1 MSVKP
6 TSQIGSKVIR
16 TRARAVLKAN
26 SRETRATIKDLID
39 SMRHHNLVGMAAPQI
54 GQSLRIFVTEIRK
67 TTYRK
72 NISKE
77 DAVRVFINPRI
88 LERSKQQVAGYEG
101 CGSVGDALLFG
112 PVKRPRTVTVSAQD
126 AAGRRFKL
134 KATGL
139 LARVIQHENDHL
151 NGIVFL
157 DRVTDTRKLLGREVY
172 IGSQKKRS

>member
-6 TSQIGSKVIR
+6 TSQIGSRVIR
-16 TRARAVLKAN
+16 TRARAVLKIN
-26 SRETRATIKDLID
+26 SRETQKTIKDLVD

-54 GQSLRIFVTEIRK
+54 GKGLRIFVTEIRQ

-72 NISKE
+72 NLSEE
-77 DAVRVFINPRI
+77 DAVRVFINPR
-88 LERSKQQVAGYEG
+88 LVEKSKRQVSGYEG
-101 CGSVGDALLFG
+101 CGSVASALLFG

-126 AAGRRFKL
+126 ATGQRFQL

-139 LARVIQHENDHL
+139 LARAIQHETDHL

-157 DRVTDTRKLLGREVY
+157 DRVTDTRKLLGREEYV
-172 IGSQKKRS
+172 GLPKKRN